1 MRGKGTMTRTGVP
14 HESRIRL
21 LDAALKVVREK
32 GYTAARVEDVCRA
45 AGVTKGSF
53 FHHFASKEDL
63 ALAAA
68 AHWSEVTSA
77 LFAAAAYHDLADPL
91 DRLLAYI
98 DFRKA
103 LVRGELHEFTCF
115 AGSMVQDVY
124 DTDPAIRDACDRSIS
139 GHAATLEADIE
150 AAMRRYRVAGDWSAA
165 SLALYIQAALQGAFV
180 LAKAKHGAD
189 VAIACLDH
197 LRRHVELLFRH
208 HQPEEEP

>member
-1 MRGKGTMTRTGVP
+1 MQMNAKATGIP

-21 LDAALKVVREK
+21 LDAALKVVRQK
-32 GYTAARVEDVCRA
+32 GYTAARVEDVCKA

-53 FHHFASKEDL
+53 FHHFTSKEDL

-68 AHWSEVTSA
+68 SHWSEVTSA
-77 LFAAAAYHDLADPL
+77 RFAAAPYHGLADPL

-103 LVRGELHEFTCF
+103 LVRGEPHEFTCF
-115 AGSMVQDVY
+115 AGTMVQDVY

-139 GHAATLEADIE
+139 GHAAILEADID
-150 AAMRRYRVAGDWSAA
+150 AAMRQYRVAGDWSAA
-165 SLALYIQAALQGAFV
+165 GLALYIQAALQGAFV
-180 LAKAKHGAD
+180 LAKAKHGPE

-208 HQPEEEP
+208 QPEEEP